1 METFKNGFKIFFKIL
16 CVYFIFSLCIHYGRS
31 NEKDKTFIKTTSDY
45 FYQHYKYIK
54 DLGK

>member
-1 METFKNGFKIFFKIL
+1 METFKNGIKIFFKIL

-31 NEKDKTFIKTTSDY
+31 NEKDKTFIKTTSNY

-54 DLGK
+54 DLGE